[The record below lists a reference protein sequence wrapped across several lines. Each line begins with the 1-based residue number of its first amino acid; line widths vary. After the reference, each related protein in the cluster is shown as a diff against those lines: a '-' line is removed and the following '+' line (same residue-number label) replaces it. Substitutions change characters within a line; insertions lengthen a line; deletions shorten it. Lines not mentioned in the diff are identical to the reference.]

1 MRDFFLIKHHPRG
14 LTEAYQENARRTR
27 APRHTLPACAGR
39 YDDEGVIS
47 LRQRVVNGM
56 QSEGRVVS
64 HLTEVNE
71 QGDRT
76 ILTRLLILSHSAFSA
91 ASTKTPAREAKSPG
105 ARSGARLGVHAT
117 AVGQPARLSSA
128 GHEPTCRAPALP
140 HWSQGCRFW
149 IWAIV

>member
-14 LTEAYQENARRTR
+14 LTEAYQENSRRTR

-64 HLTEVNE
+64 HLTERYCW
-71 QGDRT
+71 RT
-76 ILTRLLILSHSAFSA
+76 YF
-91 ASTKTPAREAKSPG
+91 KV
-105 ARSGARLGVHAT
+105 LGVLFLGE
-117 AVGQPARLSSA
+117 VSPA
-128 GHEPTCRAPALP
+128 
-140 HWSQGCRFW
+140 FW
-149 IWAIV
+149 PSKKACGTHKFRHFRVRQ

>member
-1 MRDFFLIKHHPRG
+1 MRDFFLIKHHLRG
-14 LTEAYQENARRTR
+14 LTEAYQENSRRTR

-71 QGDRT
+71 TLFASSVPMNKEADAGVLSVHLENDGDKSGTTQGDRT
-76 ILTRLLILSHSAFSA
+76 ILTRLLI
-91 ASTKTPAREAKSPG
+91 
-105 ARSGARLGVHAT
+105 
-117 AVGQPARLSSA
+117 
-128 GHEPTCRAPALP
+128 
-140 HWSQGCRFW
+140 
-149 IWAIV
+149 

>member
-1 MRDFFLIKHHPRG
+1 MKPPRSKLRGIRRKG
-14 LTEAYQENARRTR
+14 LVGET
-27 APRHTLPACAGR
+27 PRCLP
-39 YDDEGVIS
+39 
-47 LRQRVVNGM
+47 
-56 QSEGRVVS
+56 
-64 HLTEVNE
+64 

>member
-14 LTEAYQENARRTR
+14 LTEAYQENSRRTR

-64 HLTEVNE
+64 HLTDVIRMVFSYRPT
-71 QGDRT
+71 GIPGVPLLRKSV
-76 ILTRLLILSHSAFSA
+76 LTDQLRPGV
-91 ASTKTPAREAKSPG
+91 TPG
-105 ARSGARLGVHAT
+105 
-117 AVGQPARLSSA
+117 
-128 GHEPTCRAPALP
+128 
-140 HWSQGCRFW
+140 
-149 IWAIV
+149 